1 MILIRA
7 NILKTI
13 LTYRQRGWKLVAR
26 WMMSPRTERSLNV
39 GYGEKKRR
47 VQRGW
52 HWWAWTSTVILLV
65 LFGTDVEAGRRLHD
79 FSGDAMQR
87 YDSRMMSSPVMRFPG
102 LFGVSFWPY
111 IVYPPAPSL
120 TIVNVHV
127 QIPELDQRPAPASS
141 PPRSKFW
148 IARCGLFVEL
158 EVSSTMNLIEEE
170 QTPCSP

>member
-7 NILKTI
+7 NIVKPI
-13 LTYRQRGWKLVAR
+13 LTYCQREWKFAR
-26 WMMSPRTERSLNV
+26 WMVSQRTEGSLNV
-39 GYGEKKRR
+39 GYGEKRR
-47 VQRGW
+47 ARRAW
-52 HWWAWTSTVILLV
+52 HWRAWTSTIVLLV

-102 LFGVSFWPY
+102 LFGISLWPY
-111 IVYPPAPSL
+111 IIYPPAPSL
-120 TIVNVHV
+120 TIVNVQV
-127 QIPELDQRPAPASS
+127 RIPELDQPPAPASS

-148 IARCGLFVEL
+148 IAQCGLFVEL

-170 QTPCSP
+170 QKPCSP